1 MNTPAFYLFHNS
13 DCRIWLNNI
22 FVICLECKK
31 FSKTRERSL
40 FAGRSLL
47 KTVYRT
53 VFLFTFSG
61 VAFTL
66 IFLYIQ

>member
-31 FSKTRERSL
+31 FSKTRERPL

-47 KTVYRT
+47 EAVYRN
-53 VFLFTFSG
+53 VFYLLFP
-61 VAFTL
+61 VL
-66 IFLYIQ
+66 PLL

>member
-13 DCRIWLNNI
+13 DCRICLNNI

-31 FSKTRERSL
+31 FSKTREHPL

-47 KTVYRT
+47 KAVYRT
-53 VFLFTFSG
+53 VF
-61 VAFTL
+61 
-66 IFLYIQ
+66 